1 MRSLQRSRRTIQTK
15 VASTWAVVGLSR
27 HLPRPTNTSNLTNRC
42 TGEQDWPNKMC
53 KYIWIQIQCTQ
64 MTWLLWC
71 TFEQDMPIKGANT
84 SKYKYT
90 QPQYWLHLSA
100 RLIQQ
105 ICLTM
110 TVIRNRS
117 LDLDQMQ
124 IQIKILRHAFA
135 SSKDD
140 HDTQYQIWAGD
151 PYLQTYISYTISY
164 RKI

>member
-15 VASTWAVVGLSR
+15 VASTWAVVLSR
-27 HLPRPTNTSNLTNRC
+27 HLPRPTNTSNLTNGC
-42 TGEQDWPNKMC
+42 TVEQDWPNKMC

-71 TFEQDMPIKGANT
+71 IVEPIKGANT

-110 TVIRNRS
+110 AVIRRN
-117 LDLDQMQ
+117 LT
-124 IQIKILRHAFA
+124 ILRSGPNANTNTNIKA
-135 SSKDD
+135 NTNTNMKVCISKSQGWSWYSVKDLGLGSSNL
-140 HDTQYQIWAGD
+140 
-151 PYLQTYISYTISY
+151 YL
-164 RKI
+164 

>member
-1 MRSLQRSRRTIQTK
+1 MFETMFICMRSLQRSRRTIQTK

-27 HLPRPTNTSNLTNRC
+27 HLPRPTNTSNLTK
-42 TGEQDWPNKMC
+42 EQDWPKKMC

-105 ICLTM
+105 ICSTM

-117 LDLDQMQ
+117 LDLDQIQIQ
-124 IQIKILRHAFA
+124 IQIKKCICKSQGWSWYSITDLGLGSL
-135 SSKDD
+135 SSNL
-140 HDTQYQIWAGD
+140 
-151 PYLQTYISYTISY
+151 YLLY
-164 RKI
+164 

>member
-27 HLPRPTNTSNLTNRC
+27 HLPRPTNTSNLTSGC
-42 TGEQDWPNKMC
+42 IVEQDWPKKMC

-71 TFEQDMPIKGANT
+71 IVEPIKGANT

-110 TVIRNRS
+110 AVIRRN
-117 LDLDQMQ
+117 LT
-124 IQIKILRHAFA
+124 ILRSGPNANTNTNTNIKA
-135 SSKDD
+135 CICTSKGWSWYSVTDLGLGSLSSNL
-140 HDTQYQIWAGD
+140 
-151 PYLQTYISYTISY
+151 YLLYY
-164 RKI
+164 KL